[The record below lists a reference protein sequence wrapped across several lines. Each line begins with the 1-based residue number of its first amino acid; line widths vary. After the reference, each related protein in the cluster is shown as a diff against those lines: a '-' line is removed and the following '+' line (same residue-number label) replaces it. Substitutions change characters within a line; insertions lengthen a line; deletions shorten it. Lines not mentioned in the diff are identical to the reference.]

1 VATDQ
6 TSRLLV
12 DESTETPPAI
22 ENEIPTY
29 RAIST
34 RAVFSLI
41 CGILASF
48 SFANLFFF
56 VFAILAVV
64 LGVWANRAIKRYPDM
79 LTGTGLANAGIALG
93 LVFGLVSATYS
104 GVQGFVLTQA
114 ATKFGR
120 EYAEAVQS
128 RDMGKML
135 LYTIHPDM
143 RKNKTPKEALDEYE
157 SAKPKER
164 MMMEQKTAPMQS
176 LRKRLDASK
185 DDTFHFV
192 DIETQGPDEGQGREL
207 GYFATALFEVE
218 GPGSKDFPQKQQ
230 YALAIF
236 KGRMKGRH
244 YDWWVEDVRFP
255 YQPRSFRAPAKPV
268 DDGHGHAH

>member
-12 DESTETPPAI
+12 DEPAETVPAI

-48 SFANLFFF
+48 SFANLFFA
-56 VFAILAVV
+56 VFALLAVV
-64 LGVWANRAIKRYPDM
+64 LGVWANRAIKRHPDM
-79 LTGTGLANAGIALG
+79 LTGNGLANTGIALG
-93 LVFGLVSATYS
+93 LVFGLVATTYS
-104 GVQGFVLTQA
+104 GVQGLVLTQA
-114 ATKFGR
+114 AAKFGR

-128 RDMGKML
+128 ADLGKML
-135 LYTIHPDM
+135 WYTLPPDM
-143 RKNKTPKEALDEYE
+143 RKDKTSAQALHEYE
-157 SAKPKER
+157 SAKPKEK
-164 MMMEQKTAPMQS
+164 MMMEQKNAPMQS
-176 LRKRLDASK
+176 LRKRLAASK
-185 DDTFHFV
+185 EDKFHFV
-192 DIETQGPDEGQGREL
+192 DIESQGSDEQGRSL
-207 GYFATALFEVE
+207 GYYATALFEVE
-218 GPGSKDFPQKQQ
+218 GPGSKDFPQKHQ

-236 KGRMKGRH
+236 KGRVQGRH
-244 YDWWVEDVRFP
+244 YEWWVEDVRFP
-255 YQPRSFRAPAKPV
+255 YQPRSFRAPDKPV